1 MNDIIE
7 HATEQ
12 AKKDYEAVK
21 THAEMLKELHEINK
35 AQIAMAQR
43 TNEMVGVAVKEH
55 ERLLEIAKTSTAYA
69 SALLRM

>member
-1 MNDIIE
+1 MNE
-7 HATEQ
+7 VVAHAAEQ

-21 THAEMLKELHEINK
+21 RHSEMLKELTEINR